1 MVNSDIAVNCIKNI
15 ISNNDIE
22 EESTLKIM
30 IESIKKIQL
39 KEQKDSSFKIL
50 NMKKINHLITLMIN

>member
-22 EESTLKIM
+22 EESTFKIM
-30 IESIKKIQL
+30 IESIKK
-39 KEQKDSSFKIL
+39 F
-50 NMKKINHLITLMIN
+50 N